1 LNISSLD
8 LSETSIQ
15 FLHNQGFK
23 TLYPP
28 QADCIKTGLLE
39 DNNLIVSTPTASGKT
54 LVAIISALRHIENE
68 GKIIYLS
75 PLRALASE
83 KYNDFKKLESL
94 SKPDG
99 SSIKVSISTGDFES
113 NSEYLKNSDIII
125 LTNEKFDSLQRHGI
139 KWLSQVSLVVIDEI
153 HLIGDSYRGPT
164 LEMIIAKMLI
174 SEHSPQILGLSATIN
189 NIEEIS
195 DWIGAKSVI
204 STWRP
209 VDLSEGVFCFGQI
222 DFKDGNP
229 PVNIENSGEGTAID
243 VAIDMVKQN
252 GQCIIFT
259 ETRKRA
265 SSLAKKIEKMMP
277 LLLTQEQSNELSD
290 LSTLLKKSDTSNDMN
305 ELLVKLLKHGVAF
318 HHAGVSNQQRQ
329 VIETGFRERKIKII
343 CATPTL
349 AAGVNLPAR
358 RVVLSSYLRYDMK
371 YGGMSP
377 ISVLDYKQMCGRAG
391 RPQYDDKGETILIAD
406 NESEQDELFDHYI
419 NGDVEDIES
428 ALSNEDSLRTHLLAT
443 ISSSPFGISKPN
455 ILKLFNNTLYTL
467 QNGNDELESKVED
480 SLEFLLD
487 ENFIEKRNNKFLS
500 TRFGKQTSL
509 LYINPLTA
517 RDFRDAIKSSQKDT
531 NYTMGILQVIASSTD
546 FGRLFSF
553 RKSDESPYYSF
564 IRTYQSQFFDIGH
577 SDSEHRST
585 FRILAALN
593 SWINEKK
600 ENDILNLVNID
611 PGDLYF
617 ATENTKWLLNAFYKL
632 TVLFQTRHLLDH
644 ILLLQLRIEKGIK
657 SELKE
662 IISLDRVGRVLG
674 RALFDSGFKTRESL
688 YIASIDDISK
698 TPHPLI
704 TTSFAK
710 KIKEQ
715 LKDFESDD
723 SDIR

>member
-8 LSETSIQ
+8 LPEKSIE
-15 FLHNQGFK
+15 FLHDQGFK

-28 QADCIKTGLLE
+28 QTECIKNGLLE
-39 DNNLIVSTPTASGKT
+39 NNNLIVSTPTASGKT
-54 LVAIISALRHIENE
+54 LVAIISTLQHIQNE

-83 KYNDFKKLESL
+83 KYSDFKKLESL

-99 SSIKVSISTGDFES
+99 TSIKVSISTGDFES

-139 KWLSQVSLVVIDEI
+139 KWISKVSLIVIDEI

-164 LEMIIAKMLI
+164 LEMIISNMLI

-189 NIEEIS
+189 NVDEIS
-195 DWIGAKSVI
+195 SWINAKSVI

-222 DFKDGNP
+222 DFKDGNSP
-229 PVNIENSGEGTAID
+229 INIDNSGVGTAID
-243 VAIDMVKQN
+243 IAIDMVKQN
-252 GQCIIFT
+252 GQSIIFT

-265 SSLAKKIEKMMP
+265 SSMAKKIEKMMP
-277 LLLTQEQSNELSD
+277 LILNSEQSKELSD
-290 LSTLLKKSDTSNDMN
+290 LSQLLDKNENSTDMN
-305 ELLVKLLKHGVAF
+305 KLLVSLIKHGVAF

-329 VIETGFRERKIKII
+329 IIESGFRDRKIKII

-358 RVVLSSYLRYDMK
+358 RVILSSYLRYDMQ

-391 RPQYDDKGETILIAD
+391 RPQYDDKGETILIAN
-406 NESEQDELFDHYI
+406 NESEQDSLFDHYI

-428 ALSNEDSLRTHLLAT
+428 ALSNEDSLRTHILAT
-443 ISSSPFGISKPN
+443 ICSSKFGISKPN
-455 ILKLFNNTLYTL
+455 LLKLFNNTLYTL
-467 QNGNDELESKVED
+467 QNGNDELEFKVED
-480 SLEFLLD
+480 CIDFLME
-487 ENFIEKRNNKFLS
+487 ENFIEKRNNKFIS

-509 LYINPLTA
+509 LYINPTTA
-517 RDFRDAIKSSQKDT
+517 RDFRDSILSSHKDHD
-531 NYTMGILQVIASSTD
+531 YTMGILQVIASSSD
-546 FGRLFSF
+546 FGRLFSI
-553 RKSDESPYYSF
+553 RKSDETNYLLF
-564 IRTYQSQFFDIGH
+564 ISKHKSEFFDIGH
-577 SDSEHRST
+577 SDHEFRST

-593 SWINEKK
+593 AWINEKK
-600 ENDILNLVNID
+600 ENDILNFVDID

-617 ATENTKWLLNAFYKL
+617 ATENTKWLLNAFYRL
-632 TVLFQTRHLLDH
+632 TLLFQTRHLLDH
-644 ILLLQLRIEKGIK
+644 VLVLQNRIQQGIK
-657 SELKE
+657 SELIE
-662 IISLDRVGRVLG
+662 LTSLKGIGRVYA
-674 RALFDSGFKTRESL
+674 RRLFDSGFTSL
-688 YIASIDDISK
+688 NSLNSASISDISK
-698 TPHPLI
+698 VPQINSSL
-704 TTSFAK
+704 AE

-715 LKDFESDD
+715 LKDFEHND
-723 SDIR
+723 SNIS